1 MKSTFKVITGVHLE
15 RGKEF
20 KAGDTIQ
27 SNYDLVALYPGKF
40 TLVATQVPAEED
52 EAPAQAEAPK
62 QPTPVASAST
72 FGADVTAEFPNAVEA
87 DLRVYRKVAN
97 FFVVDP
103 SNPTVALNDKA
114 LKKADVSKFITTYL
128 A

>member
-1 MKSTFKVITGVHLE
+1 MKNTFKVNAGIHLQG
-15 RGKEF
+15 GKEF
-20 KAGDTIQ
+20 KAGDTLQ

-40 TLVATQVPAEED
+40 SLIAVAPQEE
-52 EAPAQAEAPK
+52 EESTPTPAPK
-62 QPTPVASAST
+62 QPVPAATPST
-72 FGADVTAEFPNAVEA
+72 FGADVTEDFSNAVEA

-114 LKKADVSKFITTYL
+114 LKKAEVEKFITTYL